1 MAAKKTGL
9 GSKGRGIENLISTQF
24 EDFQKPVQ
32 KNPFFSGNVAEIDIN
47 HIEPN
52 RSQPRKQFSEGA
64 LEELAQSLRQ
74 YGMIEPVV
82 VRQKEDYYELIAG
95 ERRWRAAKIAGLKII
110 PAVLKDWDSA
120 EAFEVALV
128 ENLQREN
135 LNPMEEAAGYAR
147 LAEEF
152 GLSQEEIAAKVGK
165 SRPAVANA
173 MRLLSLD
180 ERVKE
185 FVSTGK
191 LSAGH
196 ARTLLPLDGDK
207 QFDLAERIMEDGL
220 SVRQAEAAVK
230 AFLTPAK
237 EKKPSAAFDRS
248 HYRQIEQ
255 DLHQLFSTKVKL
267 SSTKNKGKIE
277 IEYYSD
283 DDLDRLI
290 GILKRLEG

>member
-32 KNPFFSGNVAEIDIN
+32 KNPFLGGNVAEIDIN

-52 RSQPRKQFSEGA
+52 RSQPRKQFSETA

-95 ERRWRAAKIAGLKII
+95 ERRWRAAKIAGLKTI

-220 SVRQAEAAVK
+220 SVRQAEAVVK
-230 AFLTPAK
+230 ALLAPAK

-248 HYRQIEQ
+248 NYKQIEQ